1 MLVNQDAYSRE
12 KILRPGITSIWPA
25 CCEVSAFSLHEKAS
39 LMLGGHPQPS
49 CLVTPWATA
58 PCLSRTCHR
67 RPDRWQSFI
76 PCHHHSGKAKPVQP
90 PKGPMTR
97 SDCRM
102 NDGDMRMGTEQS
114 LSKLRCQPLGPCSL
128 GPALK
133 PALPGKQKP
142 SKQASTLE
150 RFSLYIKYLGNH
162 LRQ

>member
-1 MLVNQDAYSRE
+1 MLVNQDACFGD
-12 KILRPGITSIWPA
+12 KIPGSGTTSIWPA

-39 LMLGGHPQPS
+39 LVLGGRPQPS

-58 PCLSRTCHR
+58 PCLSWASQRRT
-67 RPDRWQSFI
+67 DRWQAFI
-76 PCHHHSGKAKPVQP
+76 SCHHPSGKAKPVQP
-90 PKGPMTR
+90 HKGPMTR

-102 NDGDMRMGTEQS
+102 NDGDMRMGMEQS
-114 LSKLRCQPLGPCSL
+114 LSELRCQPLGPCSL

-142 SKQASTLE
+142 SKEASTLE